1 MGGSPGR
8 GLVTAEA
15 VDLVMAEAVGPEDG
29 RAVDVITASAVDP
42 KAVRATRPATQKT
55 QGLAT

>member
-15 VDLVMAEAVGPEDG
+15 VDLVMAEAVDLK
-29 RAVDVITASAVDP
+29 TAEQW
-42 KAVRATRPATQKT
+42 T
-55 QGLAT
+55 